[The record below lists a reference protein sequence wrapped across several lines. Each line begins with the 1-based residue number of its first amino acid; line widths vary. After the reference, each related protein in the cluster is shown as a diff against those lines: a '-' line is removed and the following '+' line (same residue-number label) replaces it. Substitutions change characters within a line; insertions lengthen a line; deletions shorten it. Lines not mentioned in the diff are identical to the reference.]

1 MKAILRAS
9 HIRGTKKQPAVVS
22 SDGGFIIVPP
32 GDWCGIYSDDCKNM
46 TIIGF
51 HIIVC
56 KGEFKYRLI
65 QKILGVIGWK
75 ELLFGGK
82 ETPGHDIP
90 L

>member
-1 MKAILRAS
+1 
-9 HIRGTKKQPAVVS
+9 
-22 SDGGFIIVPP
+22 
-32 GDWCGIYSDDCKNM
+32 M